1 MPTTPRRRL
10 AATLAVAV
18 LGAAAAGAQ
27 TWPRTSDAARHPYD
41 RAQPP
46 GAPGELWVVIE
57 ISQGSAVKYEL
68 DKETGAVYVDRFQ
81 SMPVHAPVDYG
92 SLPRTLA
99 PDGDPMDALVLARHP
114 IRSGAFVRVRP
125 VGLLKTLDGQAVD
138 DKILTVPVSAVDPAY
153 EAVRELTDVP
163 AAERDR
169 IAAYFRVYKQLP
181 GGQEGKLLETGD
193 AAAARAAVRA
203 GMARYLDARR

>member
-1 MPTTPRRRL
+1 MRTTPRRRL

-18 LGAAAAGAQ
+18 LGAVAAGAQ
-27 TWPRTSDAARHPYD
+27 TWPRTSDAVRHPYD
-41 RAQPP
+41 RAQP
-46 GAPGELWVVIE
+46 GAPEELWVVIE
-57 ISQGSAVKYEL
+57 IPRGSAVKYEL

-114 IRSGAFVRVRP
+114 IQSGAFVRVRP
-125 VGLLKTLDGQAVD
+125 IGLLKTLDGKAAD
-138 DKILTVPVSAVDPAY
+138 DKILTVPVSAVDPTY
-153 EAVRELTDVP
+153 DAVRELADVP
-163 AAERDR
+163 AAERER

-203 GMARYLDARR
+203 GLARYLDARR